1 MNSVF
6 PNPIPQ
12 IEEIS
17 ICWVLAIHHTFHFFF
32 PTFMSQPTLIAAI
45 CVLTLSHVVQATTFT
60 IVNKCDYVVWP
71 GILSNAGV
79 PTLATTGFTLQR
91 GETKTITAPTS
102 WGGRFWGRT
111 HCSQD
116 SDGKFSCLTG
126 DCGSGKLECSGNGA
140 APPAT
145 LAEFTLD
152 GAGGL
157 DFFDVSLVDGY
168 NIPMLVVPQGGKGQ
182 NCSSTGCV
190 EDLNGLCP
198 SELRIMSSNGRG
210 GIACKSA
217 CEAFRQPQYC
227 CSGAY
232 ATPDTCKPSYYS
244 QVFKR
249 ACPRAY
255 SYAYDDKTCT
265 FTCANAADYS
275 ITFCPSPNTSQKS
288 SQEATTPGQNTETTT
303 TAMPTSPLVDNTIMY
318 EGFLDESEASPFRVT
333 TYIFGIIT
341 VAIWW

>member
-1 MNSVF
+1 M
-6 PNPIPQ
+6 
-12 IEEIS
+12 
-17 ICWVLAIHHTFHFFF
+17 A
-32 PTFMSQPTLIAAI
+32 QPTLIAAI

-168 NIPMLVVPQGGKGQ
+168 NIPMLVVPQGGKAVTAG
-182 NCSSTGCV
+182 
-190 EDLNGLCP
+190 D
-198 SELRIMSSNGRG
+198 

-232 ATPDTCKPSYYS
+232 ATPDTCKPSSYS
-244 QVFKR
+244 QVFKT

-255 SYAYDDKTCT
+255 SYAYDDKTST

-318 EGFLDESEASPFRVT
+318 EGLILDESEASPFRVT

-341 VAIWW
+341 VAIWWWCQIF

>member
-1 MNSVF
+1 MWYGLEFSQTLVF
-6 PNPIPQ
+6 QHLLQQVSPSKEVKPKPLPPPHHGAVAFGVEPI
-12 IEEIS
+12 
-17 ICWVLAIHHTFHFFF
+17 VR
-32 PTFMSQPTLIAAI
+32 
-45 CVLTLSHVVQATTFT
+45 
-60 IVNKCDYVVWP
+60 K
-71 GILSNAGV
+71 
-79 PTLATTGFTLQR
+79 
-91 GETKTITAPTS
+91 
-102 WGGRFWGRT
+102 
-111 HCSQD
+111 
-116 SDGKFSCLTG
+116 
-126 DCGSGKLECSGNGA
+126 
-140 APPAT
+140 
-145 LAEFTLD
+145 
-152 GAGGL
+152 
-157 DFFDVSLVDGY
+157 
-168 NIPMLVVPQGGKGQ
+168 IPMLVVPQGGKGQ

-232 ATPDTCKPSYYS
+232 ATPATCKPSYYS

-341 VAIWW
+341 VAIWWWCQIF

>member
-1 MNSVF
+1 MAQF
-6 PNPIPQ
+6 
-12 IEEIS
+12 
-17 ICWVLAIHHTFHFFF
+17 TF
-32 PTFMSQPTLIAAI
+32 IVAI
-45 CVLTLSHVVQATTFT
+45 CVLILSHSFISATQATTFT

-79 PTLATTGFTLQR
+79 PTLPTTGFTLQR
-91 GETKTITAPTS
+91 GETKTIAAPAS

-116 SDGKFSCLTG
+116 SAGKFSCLTG

-152 GAGGL
+152 GAGGF

-168 NIPMLVVPQGGKGQ
+168 NAPMLVAPKGGKGQ

-190 EDLNGLCP
+190 VDLNGLCP
-198 SELRIMSSNGRG
+198 SELRVMTSTDRRG
-210 GIACKSA
+210 GVACRSA
-217 CEAFRQPQYC
+217 CDAFRQPQYC

-232 ATPDTCKPSYYS
+232 ATPDTCKPSSYS
-244 QVFKR
+244 RVFKT

-255 SYAYDDKTCT
+255 SYAYDDKTST
-265 FTCANAADYS
+265 FTCANADYT

-288 SQEATTPGQNTETTT
+288 SEEPTTQGENTETTT
-303 TAMPTSPLVDNTIMY
+303 TSQGGNTETTTLPTTPVSNSTIVY
-318 EGFLDESEASPFRVT
+318 EGFLYDNGASVSHP
-333 TYIFGIIT
+333 IAGISGIT
-341 VAIWW
+341 VLAIWWSWQLF

>member
-1 MNSVF
+1 MAQS
-6 PNPIPQ
+6 
-12 IEEIS
+12 
-17 ICWVLAIHHTFHFFF
+17 TF
-32 PTFMSQPTLIAAI
+32 IAAF
-45 CVLTLSHVVQATTFT
+45 CVLILSHSFISGVQATTFT
-60 IVNKCDYVVWP
+60 MVNKCNYVVWP

-79 PTLATTGFTLQR
+79 PTLSTTGFTLQS

-116 SDGKFSCLTG
+116 STGKFSCLTG

-168 NIPMLVVPQGGKGQ
+168 NIPMMVVPQGGTGQ
-182 NCSSTGCV
+182 NCTNTGCV
-190 EDLNGLCP
+190 VDLNGSCP
-198 SELRIMSSNGRG
+198 SELKVMSTDGKDG
-210 GIACKSA
+210 VACKSA
-217 CEAFRQPQYC
+217 CEAFKQPQYC

-232 ATPDTCKPSYYS
+232 GTPDTCKPSSYS
-244 QVFKR
+244 VIFKT

-255 SYAYDDKTCT
+255 SYAYDDKTST
-265 FTCANAADYS
+265 FTCANADYT

-288 SQEATTPGQNTETTT
+288 SQEQATQGQNGTETTT
-303 TAMPTSPLVDNTIMY
+303 PTSPVFNPTMVY
-318 EGFLDESEASPFRVT
+318 EGALDESAASPSTCTHV
-333 TYIFGIIT
+333 FGSHQFVGILGMAM
-341 VAIWW
+341 AIWWSWQLV